1 MPERLTA
8 RAAIAA
14 LTTEFEELTGAGTV
28 DGAGDGPLSWG
39 GYAES
44 RARAAAR
51 TGEAESVVHGLADV
65 GGQRCVLVSFEFGF
79 LGGSLG
85 QRTGDRLVAAYEAA
99 RTRSLPLVSLIATG
113 GSRMQEGMVA
123 LTQLQRVAGASARLR
138 AAGPAQLAVLRD
150 PTTGGGWATLGAGAD
165 VILALPGAQVGFAGS
180 RVRPADADPRAYTAE
195 GQLASG
201 QIDAVVPPGELP
213 GTVAGWLRALAPQPA
228 PRPAPVPDALSATG
242 LPATGWDAVRQAR
255 AASRPRAEAYLD
267 AYFEHRLPLRGD
279 RCGGTDPG
287 LLCGFGRRDGRSIA
301 YVAQCGT
308 ATRPAGYR
316 TAARVVRLADRLGVP
331 VLTLIDTPGAANDAA
346 AERAGAGAA
355 IADAFA
361 AVAAARV
368 PLTTLVI
375 GEGGSGGALAL
386 AAPGNTH
393 VTRDSYFSVIAP
405 ELAAAILK
413 RPPEE
418 VRATADQ
425 LRLRPQ
431 DLVELGFARSVVG
444 PAPGGDGEGDRNG
457 DGSGDASRER

>member
-14 LTTEFEELTGAGTV
+14 LTTEFEELTGDGT
-28 DGAGDGPLSWG
+28 DSTGDGPLSWG
-39 GYAES
+39 GYADS

-51 TGEAESVVHGLADV
+51 TGEAESVVHGLATV

-180 RVRPADADPRAYTAE
+180 RVRPADADPQAYTAE

-201 QIDAVVPPGELP
+201 QIDAVVPSGELP
-213 GTVAGWLRALAPQPA
+213 GTVAGWLRALAPESS

-242 LPATGWDAVRQAR
+242 LPAT
-255 AASRPRAEAYLD
+255 
-267 AYFEHRLPLRGD
+267 
-279 RCGGTDPG
+279 
-287 LLCGFGRRDGRSIA
+287 
-301 YVAQCGT
+301 
-308 ATRPAGYR
+308 
-316 TAARVVRLADRLGVP
+316 
-331 VLTLIDTPGAANDAA
+331 
-346 AERAGAGAA
+346 
-355 IADAFA
+355 
-361 AVAAARV
+361 
-368 PLTTLVI
+368 
-375 GEGGSGGALAL
+375 
-386 AAPGNTH
+386 
-393 VTRDSYFSVIAP
+393 
-405 ELAAAILK
+405 
-413 RPPEE
+413 
-418 VRATADQ
+418 
-425 LRLRPQ
+425 
-431 DLVELGFARSVVG
+431 
-444 PAPGGDGEGDRNG
+444 
-457 DGSGDASRER
+457 

>member
-1 MPERLTA
+1 MAERLTA

-14 LTTEFEELTGAGTV
+14 VATGFEEFADTTSPGP
-28 DGAGDGPLSWG
+28 DGAGDGPLGWA
-39 GYAES
+39 GYADS

-51 TGEAESVVHGLADV
+51 TGEDESVVYGLASV
-65 GGQRCVLVSFEFGF
+65 GGQPCVLVSFEFGF

-85 QRTGDRLVAAYEAA
+85 QRTGDRLEAAYEAA
-99 RTRSLPLVSLIATG
+99 RVRSLPLVSLIATG

-123 LTQLQRVAGASARLR
+123 LTQLQRVARASARLR

-180 RVRPADADPRAYTAE
+180 RVRPPDADPHAYSAE
-195 GQLASG
+195 GQLAAG
-201 QIDAVVPPGELP
+201 QIDAVVPPDELP
-213 GTVAGWLRALAPQPA
+213 GTVAHWLRALRGPDSPA
-228 PRPAPVPDALSATG
+228 LPAPVPHALSAVG
-242 LPATGWDAVRQAR
+242 LPETGWDAVRQAR
-255 AASRPRAEAYLD
+255 SPARPRAEAYLE
-267 AYFEHRLPLRGD
+267 AYFDHRLPLSGD

-287 LLCGFGRRDGRSIA
+287 LLCGFGRREGRSIA

-308 ATRPAGYR
+308 PTRPAGYR

-361 AVAAARV
+361 AMAQARG

-405 ELAAAILK
+405 EPAAAILK
-413 RPPEE
+413 RAPDE
-418 VRATADQ
+418 VHATADQ

-444 PAPGGDGEGDRNG
+444 PPGE
-457 DGSGDASRER
+457 